1 MSKTN
6 RAEVEEERRRKF
18 YILRYKIM
26 LEEKGIDKFDA
37 ADLKKMLDLKVITR
51 AAYKRQLRVLNGEL
65 QPIKLPDA
73 AKGQSNVKVASLFNR
88 PKTNMDSVSPSNKL
102 DPHLPKTS
110 QFKNRT

>member
-6 RAEVEEERRRKF
+6 RAEVEEERRKKF

-51 AAYKRQLRVLNGEL
+51 AAYKR
-65 QPIKLPDA
+65 
-73 AKGQSNVKVASLFNR
+73 
-88 PKTNMDSVSPSNKL
+88 
-102 DPHLPKTS
+102 
-110 QFKNRT
+110 